1 MRAEKGQISNV
12 GSAAPGV
19 EYLAIDCEDDLSL
32 VSVFVSLPRAGD
44 LTGLAFVR
52 VNLFGDLGGTRQH
65 LASAICPIGTVG
77 EVITVSG
84 HTVDSYHV
92 TLQATHSTQRNI
104 KVGIVAK
111 PCCAEPRVRVRA
123 DLLPLAFAPG
133 ELGLGELQWFP
144 MVPWGVEHGAAQ
156 TYTVTGSSSLLLPA
170 GARLTHWQALGSAPG
185 ASLEFDAGD
194 AVGTPFVVGQ
204 TTVREGFPAAE
215 YVTQIVFTSLTF
227 GLFDIVV

>member
-1 MRAEKGQISNV
+1 MKAEQGQITMV
-12 GSAAPGV
+12 GSTAPGT
-19 EYLAIDCEDDLSL
+19 EYLALDCEDDLSL
-32 VSVFVSLPRAGD
+32 VSVYVSVPRQSD
-44 LTGLAFVR
+44 ITGSFVR
-52 VNLFGDLGGTRQH
+52 VNLFGDLCNTRQH
-65 LASAICPIGTVG
+65 LASAICPMGTVG
-77 EVITVSG
+77 EIITVSG

-92 TLQATHSTQRNI
+92 TLQATHTRQKNI
-104 KVGIVAK
+104 KLGMAAK

-123 DLLPLAFAPG
+123 DLLPFAFAPG

-156 TYTVTGSSSLLLPA
+156 TYAVAGSNTLLLPT

-185 ASLEFDAGD
+185 ASLQFDSGG
-194 AVGTPFVVGQ
+194 VSGTPFVVGQ

-215 YVTQIVFTSLTF
+215 SVSAIVYTSLTF